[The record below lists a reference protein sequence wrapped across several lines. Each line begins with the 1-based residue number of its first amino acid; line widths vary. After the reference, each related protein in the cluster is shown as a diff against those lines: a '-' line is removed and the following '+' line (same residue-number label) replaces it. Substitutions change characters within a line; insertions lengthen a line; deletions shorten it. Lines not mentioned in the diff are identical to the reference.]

1 MKGKKEKVKS
11 LWHDFKAFVC
21 RGNVV
26 DMAVGVVVAA
36 SFKDIVTKFT
46 DAFISP
52 LIAIL
57 TGGTDLTSLKW
68 IFRPE
73 KLDAQGNV
81 ITEEI
86 SFGWGAFVQ
95 SIIDFLIIALVLFL
109 VIKVFAK
116 AMSKAKELSVSKEEK
131 EAQEKAAAEAAA
143 KEEAEKRA
151 AEQARLAA
159 EAEAAAKKE
168 REEETVALLREIRD
182 SLWGMKS

>member
-1 MKGKKEKVKS
+1 MKEKKEKVKS
-11 LWHDFKAFVC
+11 FWKDFKAFIC

-26 DMAVGVVVAA
+26 DMAIGVVVAA

-52 LIAIL
+52 LIAIV

-73 KLDAQGNV
+73 ELDAEGNV

-95 SIIDFLIIALVLFL
+95 SIVDFLIIALVLFL
-109 VIKVFAK
+109 VIKIFTK
-116 AMSKAKELSVSKEEK
+116 AMNKAKELSISKEEK

-143 KEEAEKRA
+143 KEAAEKKA
-151 AEQARLAA
+151 AQEAQLAA
-159 EAEAAAKKE
+159 EAEAAAKKA
-168 REEETVALLREIRD
+168 REAETVELLREIRD
-182 SLWGMKS
+182 SLKSQS